1 VLRLIEQRL
10 IFKPTREDHGGLDAI
25 PHERIRFGREFG
37 LDLDGAFVHNG
48 SSSVALFLHG
58 NRHNI
63 TRFRDH
69 YDLFTHIG
77 QSFFTF
83 DYPGYGQSHGTPS
96 EGAAYAAARAAYAL
110 IRAKMNTPA
119 DKIIVYGCSMGGAVA
134 MELCQNAQV
143 AGLITEATF
152 TNSREMAQHLYPY
165 LPLWPFLPNRF
176 RNDLKISQ
184 INAPIMLIH
193 GNRDPIVPASM
204 ASQLLKASEGRAKL
218 VIIED
223 ADHIS
228 CIPRSNGE
236 LEKKIHEFIL
246 QHTARA

>member
-1 VLRLIEQRL
+1 VLGLLEQRL
-10 IFKPTREDHGGLDAI
+10 IFKPTREDHRGLDSIA
-25 PHERIRFGREFG
+25 HERIRFGGEFG

-48 SSSVALFLHG
+48 SSSIAIFLHG

-63 TRFRDH
+63 TRFREH
-69 YDLFTHIG
+69 YELFARIG

-83 DYPGYGQSHGTPS
+83 DYPGYGQSRGKPS
-96 EGAAYAAARAAYAL
+96 EGAVYAAARAAYAL
-110 IRAKMNTPA
+110 IQNRMNIPA

-134 MELCQNAQV
+134 MELCKTAQV

-165 LPLWPFLPNRF
+165 LPLWPFLPIRF

-184 INAPIMLIH
+184 INAPMMLIH
-193 GNRDPIVPASM
+193 GQKDPIVPASM
-204 ASQLLKASEGRAKL
+204 ASKLHKASEGRAKL
-218 VIIED
+218 VLIED
-223 ADHIS
+223 ANHIN
-228 CIPRSNGE
+228 CIPCGNKE